1 MDTTLYVVTDPPPPG
16 SRDVVETI
24 RAAVAGGATMV
35 QFRDKHAD
43 TRTMLAQARALLAI
57 CSAAGVPLIIN
68 DRVDIALASGAQ
80 GVHVGQR
87 DMPASVARRLLG
99 PEAIVGVSV
108 RTIEE
113 LREAERDGASYVAAN
128 GVWATPTKTDFGV
141 PLGLDGL
148 RALADATDLPLVAI
162 GGINEANAASVA
174 QAGAA
179 GIAVVSAVMYADDPA
194 GACARLRASFEAGRR
209 LRAPTGC
216 AGT

>member
-1 MDTTLYVVTDPPPPG
+1 MDTTLYVVTDPPPAG
-16 SRDVVETI
+16 ARAVVETI

-35 QFRDKHAD
+35 QLRDKHAD
-43 TRTMLAQARALLAI
+43 TRTMVAQARALLAV
-57 CSAAGVPLIIN
+57 CNAAGVPLIIN

-80 GVHVGQR
+80 GVHVGQG
-87 DMPASVARRLLG
+87 DMPASIARRLLG

-128 GVWATPTKTDFGV
+128 GVWATPTKTDFGA

-148 RALADATDLPLVAI
+148 RDLARATDLPLVAI
-162 GGINEANAASVA
+162 GGINEGNAASVA

-194 GACARLRASFEAGRR
+194 AACVRLRASFEAGRR
-209 LRAPTGC
+209 LRAPS
-216 AGT
+216 A